1 MLARVRDRSATRALV
16 LGLLSLV
23 FGILSPLAIWSGSRS
38 LGRIRASHG
47 ELRGSG
53 SALAGLVSGL
63 AGAAFLVAG
72 VLYWLLTS

>member
-23 FGILSPLAIWSGSRS
+23 FGILSPFAIWSGSRS
-38 LGRIRASHG
+38 LSRIHASHG
-47 ELRGSG
+47 DLHGTG
-53 SALAGLVSGL
+53 AALAGLMSGL

-72 VLYWLLTS
+72 LLYWLLTS